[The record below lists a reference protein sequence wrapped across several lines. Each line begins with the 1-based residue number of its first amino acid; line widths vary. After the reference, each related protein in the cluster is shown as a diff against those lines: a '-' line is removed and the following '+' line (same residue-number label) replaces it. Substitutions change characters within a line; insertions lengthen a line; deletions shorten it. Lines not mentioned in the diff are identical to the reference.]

1 MVFTA
6 GLSAA
11 FVLSATG
18 ALAKPTFDSSRHGT
32 HREHVVARGVKI
44 NSFHPA
50 ADYKTFGEGLD
61 LPPDLTAATP
71 KDAATA
77 FVSRQLKIDP
87 AFVGYRTGYD
97 GESAKH
103 AYLNQKINGIQVT
116 NAVANVA
123 LSKQNKV
130 VAFGSNFV
138 TPKEVAPAHPTL
150 SEAEAIAIAENI
162 LGAKHVDV
170 PVSIEY
176 FAQEDN
182 SAALTYVVQVRNEKH
197 WYKASIDAHSG
208 KVLNVVDFV
217 AEAAYRVVPLTSQDL
232 TEVGF
237 SLVTDPFDK
246 IASPNGWHQV
256 GTTVYKETRGN
267 NVISF
272 KKSQTGTSK
281 PSANNLVF
289 NYTFNPTKAPSFQ
302 VNLDAARVNAFYV
315 GNSIHDLTYRYGFT
329 EAAYNFQFNNGNKG
343 GKASDGV
350 LLSVQDSGGTDNANF
365 YTPPDGQSGECNMY
379 IWTSTNPNRDGSL
392 ENDIIAHEFTHGVTN
407 RMTGGGTGECLST
420 NEAGGMGEGW
430 SDTMAFFTEQKSTDI
445 KPFTLGTY
453 VYTKGIRSVPY
464 STDKSIDPLM
474 YSTLATSDE
483 VHDIGEIWATV
494 MVEVYSALVGKSGFE
509 KDYFNVNSTAG
520 NVVFMHLFIDAL
532 AIQPCNP
539 TFLTARDAIIQA
551 DVNRYKGAN
560 KCVLW
565 KAFANR
571 GLGVNAKDYKDNT
584 ALPAGC

>member
-6 GLSAA
+6 SLSAA
-11 FVLSATG
+11 LVLSATG
-18 ALAKPTFDSSRHGT
+18 ALAKPTFDSSRHST
-32 HREHVVARGVKI
+32 HREHVVARGVKV

-50 ADYKTFGEGLD
+50 TDYKTFGEGLD
-61 LPPDLTAATP
+61 LPPGLTAATP

-77 FVSRQLKIDP
+77 FVSSQLKLDP
-87 AFVGYRTGYD
+87 ASVSYRTGYD
-97 GESAKH
+97 GQSAKH
-103 AYLNQKINGIQVT
+103 VYLNQKINGIQVT

-123 LSKQNKV
+123 LSKQQKV

-138 TPKEVAPAHPTL
+138 TPKKVAPAHPTL
-150 SEAEAIAIAENI
+150 SEAEAIAIAENN

-182 SAALTYVVQVRNEKH
+182 SVALTYVVQVDNEKH
-197 WYKASIDAHSG
+197 WYQASIDAHSG

-256 GTTVYKETRGN
+256 GTTVYNETRGN
-267 NVISF
+267 NVNSYQR
-272 KKSQTGTSK
+272 SQTGTSK
-281 PSANNLVF
+281 PTADDLVF
-289 NYTFNPTKAPSFQ
+289 DYTFDPSKAPTFQ
-302 VNLDAARVNAFYV
+302 ANLDAARVNAFYV
-315 GNSIHDLTYRYGFT
+315 GNNIHDLTYRYGFT
-329 EAAYNFQFNNGNKG
+329 EAAYNFQFDNGDKG

-350 LLSVQDSGGTDNANF
+350 LLSVQDSSGTNNANF
-365 YTPPDGQSGECNMY
+365 ATPPDGQSGQCRMY
-379 IWTSTNPNRDGSL
+379 VWTITNPRRDGAL

-407 RMTGGGTGECLST
+407 RMTGGGTGRCLST
-420 NEAGGMGEGW
+420 TEAGGMGEGW

-453 VYTKGIRSVPY
+453 VYLQGIRSVPY
-464 STDKSIDPLM
+464 STDKTIDPLM
-474 YSTLATSDE
+474 YSSITKSNE
-483 VHDIGEIWATV
+483 VHNIGEIWATV
-494 MVEVYSALVGKSGFE
+494 MIELYSALVGKSGFE
-509 KDYFNVNSTAG
+509 KDYFNVDSTAG

-551 DVNRYKGAN
+551 DVNRYQGAN

-571 GLGVNAKDYKDNT
+571 GLGVNAKNHKDDT
-584 ALPAGC
+584 TLPEGC